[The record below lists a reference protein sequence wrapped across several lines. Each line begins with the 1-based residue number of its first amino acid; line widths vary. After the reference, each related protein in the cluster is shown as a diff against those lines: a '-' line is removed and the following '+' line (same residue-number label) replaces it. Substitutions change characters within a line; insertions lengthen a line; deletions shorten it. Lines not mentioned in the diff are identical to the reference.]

1 MAFTIDKADPR
12 KPIGDRFT
20 GKRFEKGL
28 NVTLN
33 SVIFRSSGQ
42 DLTTAGTCFEMAS
55 RLLEPALLALAV
67 LTVCGPTKS

>member
-1 MAFTIDKADPR
+1 LSAVGHVAFTIDKADPR
-12 KPIGDRFT
+12 KPIGDRLT

-42 DLTTAGTCFEMAS
+42 DLTTAGYLY
-55 RLLEPALLALAV
+55 RDGLP
-67 LTVCGPTKS
+67 PP